1 MPKVAAVKAHPSM
14 SQKSIQKSAKSKKC
28 FIQEL
33 KASLAE
39 NRVEVTK
46 ALFANAVQ
54 NEKKPDCTIESLFNT
69 LKENGKDKKALRQ
82 LKSLICINALKEAV
96 LNNDP
101 SKLTSPLA
109 TESGIQQLSINIV
122 IKALEEIGNMKA
134 KRLASEIDEISKI
147 SFARHKLDPVDML
160 AVCLAAEA
168 QLEKLADTVDA
179 IYMRPDELGVKR
191 ACVLDPRN
199 HSFTILSKSNGM
211 LNAQGAFK
219 RVSDAIQ
226 VTLHKDKAKARSIA
240 HVRNKADEY
249 IPKYELEYEHR
260 YGKVITW
267 LRYKSKNRPDETK
280 TLMLQEVYDHDLYV
294 FTEFTDEEYRKK
306 ISFEDLLVVFEKAGR
321 TLLKMHKDGV
331 VHRDVKAKNILYR
344 KSKDGKVSGRLIDF
358 GHAYEPDSTTQFRK
372 RNKGYGTLR
381 YTAPDLLEKPNMKG
395 DPLFLAKAEDAYALG
410 ECIYEVYLQLAN
422 PWGSIAYR
430 ALKKK
435 DKEKADEQRKE
446 AVRLQ
451 KEEAALL
458 AREAKSHPHTLEK
471 ELFGIMAK
479 LLEPNP
485 KKRMTIPEFMEA
497 LYDLKGKHAK
507 MKREEIKMR
516 S

>member
-1 MPKVAAVKAHPSM
+1 MPKVAAVKSAPSI
-14 SQKSIQKSAKSKKC
+14 SQKSIQKGAQKKKC
-28 FIQEL
+28 FIEEL
-33 KASLAE
+33 KASLQE
-39 NRVEVTK
+39 NRVEKTK
-46 ALFANAVQ
+46 ALFATAIQ
-54 NEKKPDCTIESLFNT
+54 NESKPECTIETLFNT

-82 LKSLICINALKEAV
+82 LKSLISINALKEAV
-96 LNNDP
+96 LQNDVQ
-101 SKLTSPLA
+101 KLSSPLA
-109 TESGIQQLSINIV
+109 KESGIQQLSKSIV
-122 IKALEEIGNMKA
+122 VKALEEIGNSKA
-134 KRLASEIDEISKI
+134 KRLASEIDAISKI

-160 AVCLAAEA
+160 AVCIAAEKA
-168 QLEKLADTVDA
+168 LETFRESREP
-179 IYMRPDELGVKR
+179 IYMRGQELGVKR
-191 ACVLDPRN
+191 ACILDPAN
-199 HSFTILSKSNGM
+199 NSFTILSKSNGM

-226 VTLHKDKAKARSIA
+226 VTLHKEEAKARSIA
-240 HVRNKADEY
+240 HVRNKPDEY
-249 IPKYELEYEHR
+249 IPKYELEYEMR
-260 YGKVITW
+260 YGKVISW

-280 TLMLQEVYDHDLYV
+280 TVMLQEAYDHDLYI
-294 FTEFTDEEYRKK
+294 FTEFTDEDVRKK
-306 ISFEDLLVVFEKAGR
+306 ISFEDLLTVLEKAGK
-321 TLLKMHKDGV
+321 TLLQMHKDGV

-344 KSKDGKVSGRLIDF
+344 KSKDGKVSARLIDF
-358 GHAYEPDSTTQFRK
+358 GHAYEPDSSTQFRK

-410 ECIYEVYLQLAN
+410 QCIYEVYLQLAT
-422 PWGSIAYR
+422 PWGSITYR

-446 AVRLQ
+446 AIRLQ

-471 ELFGIMAK
+471 ELFAIMAK

-485 KKRMTIPEFMEA
+485 KKRMDIPEFMEA
-497 LYDLKGKHAK
+497 LYDLKAKHAK